1 MRTFDVRFKKKVVR
15 EYLSGKGGYKIL
27 AARYD
32 IADSLI
38 RRWVGAYQHH
48 GSAGLVRQRGRYTY
62 GFKLEVL
69 HRLAAE
75 SLSCRELAAIYTIG
89 NPHRITMWQQQDER
103 GELCLPQHIPPLDHS
118 VPNKKKASSRSP
130 EPERSSQADGLL
142 QENQRLRAQV
152 AYLKKVSA
160 LVLAKKLAQRKERKQ
175 CQG

>member
-27 AARYD
+27 AAKYD
-32 IADSLI
+32 IADSLV

-48 GSAGLVRQRGRYTY
+48 GSAGLVRQHRRYTCA
-62 GFKLEVL
+62 FKREVL

-75 SLSCRELAAIYTIG
+75 NLSCRELAAIYNIG
-89 NPHRITMWQQQDER
+89 NPHSITMWQQQHER
-103 GELCLPQHIPPLDHS
+103 GGLRLPRHIPPLDNS
-118 VPNKKKASSRSP
+118 VPRKKKTSPRSP
-130 EPERSSQADGLL
+130 EPERSAQADCLL

-160 LVLAKKLAQRKERKQ
+160 LVLAKQLAQRKGRK
-175 CQG
+175 